1 MIAGADGYISGFAS
15 ALTGEQGT
23 QCRNQRRFSPIC
35 PPVWHIQRAL

>member
-23 QCRNQRRFSPIC
+23 QCRNQRRFSRMSSCMTHSARI
-35 PPVWHIQRAL
+35 